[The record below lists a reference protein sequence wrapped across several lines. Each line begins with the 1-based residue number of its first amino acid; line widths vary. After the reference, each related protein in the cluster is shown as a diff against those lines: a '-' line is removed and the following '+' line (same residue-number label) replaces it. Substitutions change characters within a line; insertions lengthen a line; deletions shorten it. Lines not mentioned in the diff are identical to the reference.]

1 MLQVQSE
8 GPLVSVTKNL
18 NFVCEGQMNAALD
31 TADAQEAEAMT
42 AEDRKIIWNLSLVD
56 PTQEIG
62 DTTERE
68 AEAEADLTEEI
79 TLEMRAALDVVRSVT
94 SRGTVLRIE
103 AGTMAED
110 LRDLHI
116 VEVIAE
122 IVTDTEEKRESILAQ
137 LAVTESTKEEDHTHA
152 HPTQSDDLP
161 LRLT

>member
-1 MLQVQSE
+1 
-8 GPLVSVTKNL
+8 
-18 NFVCEGQMNAALD
+18 
-31 TADAQEAEAMT
+31 
-42 AEDRKIIWNLSLVD
+42 
-56 PTQEIG
+56 
-62 DTTERE
+62 
-68 AEAEADLTEEI
+68 
-79 TLEMRAALDVVRSVT
+79 MRAALDVVRSVT

-122 IVTDTEEKRESILAQ
+122 IVTDTEEMRESILAQ
-137 LAVTESTKEEDHTHA
+137 LAVTESTKKEDHTHA